1 MSEWQK
7 IVQEVEEEAGS
18 QGAEAEIA
26 ALRGHFRLGAEL
38 LERRLEL
45 GMTQI
50 QLEKAAGVP
59 QSEISRIERGRANP
73 TVHTVR
79 AMADALDADI
89 ELVPRYEIASEQ

>member
-7 IVQEVEEEAGS
+7 IVREVEEEAKA
-18 QGAEAEIA
+18 QGAEGEIA

-38 LERRLEL
+38 LERRLQL
-45 GMTQI
+45 RMTQI

-73 TVHTVR
+73 TVHTVS
-79 AMADALDADI
+79 AIADALDADL
-89 ELVPRYEIASEQ
+89 ELVPRNEVASEQ